1 MKNKIFYWFL
11 DFMLITAILMTISN
25 FLLIICGYGNMWTVI
40 SLVFFAMY
48 FSLEIPDRIDYYQK
62 TNKILY
68 II

>member
-1 MKNKIFYWFL
+1 MRNKIYYWFL

-25 FLLIICGYGNMWTVI
+25 FLLIIYRCSNIWTVI
-40 SLVFFAMY
+40 SLVFYAMY
-48 FSLEIPDRIDYYQK
+48 FSLEIPDRIDYYKK

>member
-1 MKNKIFYWFL
+1 
-11 DFMLITAILMTISN
+11 MTISN
-25 FLLIICGYGNMWTVI
+25 FLLIICGYGNMWTII

-48 FSLEIPDRIDYYQK
+48 FDLEIPDRIDYYQK